1 MRKHNKR
8 NRSIRKYKSGPNFTG
23 QHLLHNPKTIKQ
35 LIETASLQPTDT
47 VLEIGAGKGA
57 LTFPL
62 AEKAG
67 RVIAVEIDSAYV
79 EALRLKAKC
88 QPHIQI
94 IQSDI
99 REMRLPAG
107 PFCVVANI
115 PFSITT
121 AILEKLLSVEGKA
134 FQRGALILEKGAA
147 RRFTQDTTREPRL
160 LMWRMQFL
168 FEMRAIV
175 PRTHF
180 APPPRVDAAIVRIAR
195 RDPPLVPA
203 KEGKRF
209 AAFAA
214 YVLSHPRLL
223 AADALREIF
232 TPAQLKVVL
241 KNAKVD
247 RELAVASLSLEQW
260 ASLFHSMLQHA
271 APYRWPKG

>member
-1 MRKHNKR
+1 MRRQDKKHR
-8 NRSIRKYKSGPNFTG
+8 TIRKYKSGPNFTG

-35 LIETASLQPTDT
+35 LIATVRLQPTDT
-47 VLEIGAGKGA
+47 VLEIGAGKGG
-57 LTFPL
+57 LTFPI

-67 RVIAVEIDSAYV
+67 KVLAVEIDADFV
-79 EALRLKAKC
+79 EALRVKAKGY
-88 QPHIQI
+88 PHIQI

-121 AILEKLLSVEGKA
+121 VILEKLLGAEGKA

-147 RRFTQDTTREPRL
+147 RRFTQDNTLEPRL
-160 LMWRMQFL
+160 LMWRMNFL
-168 FEMRAIV
+168 FEMRTVV

-180 APPPRVDAAIVRIAR
+180 APPPRVDAAIIQIAR
-195 RDPPLVPA
+195 RDRPLVPA

-214 YVLSHPRLL
+214 YVLSEPRLRI
-223 AADALREIF
+223 ADALRGIF
-232 TPAQLKVVL
+232 TPAQLKAVL

-247 RELAVASLSLEQW
+247 REQAAASLSLEQW
-260 ASLFHSMLQHA
+260 ASLFQSMLQHA